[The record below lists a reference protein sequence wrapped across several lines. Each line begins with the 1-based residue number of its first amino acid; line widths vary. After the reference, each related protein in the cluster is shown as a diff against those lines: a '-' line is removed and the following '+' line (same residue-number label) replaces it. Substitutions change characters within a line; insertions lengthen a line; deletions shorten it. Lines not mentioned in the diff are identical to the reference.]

1 MAEKNR
7 WHLFLGTILK
17 ELLTPVGVTVLTE
30 VPVRSEPAKADILL
44 LRKDKPDWTL
54 EQKAVLPDGIRDC
67 RAEQVLI
74 EFKYTENFSEEA
86 LFQTIEYQRNYLEFN
101 QLKPTQL
108 QCFLVVAQHPLDKNL
123 QEFGYHIL
131 DKKGVYFSKTDRL
144 ARRIPL
150 ISLNK
155 LSHEPH
161 NAWIRCFASR
171 KKERD
176 QALIQARKLLNT
188 RGLRNWSQAL
198 YLAIGYLYV
207 KFFGRSFMDVSNAS
221 YTPEEM
227 QVMNEKWGPGYLQ
240 FFSLDELL
248 AKFDMEEVLEHLD
261 SEIVL
266 NHLDS
271 ETVLNHFDPEERLKG
286 LQPEERLK
294 GLQPEERLKGLQPEE
309 RLQGLTPEQIE
320 AYMKKIKR

>member
-1 MAEKNR
+1 VSDRIGKKGRKMAEKNR

-17 ELLTPVGVTVLTE
+17 ELLTPLGVTVLTE

-44 LRKDKPDWTL
+44 LRQNKGGWTA
-54 EQKAVLPDGIRDC
+54 EQKDRLPDGIRDC
-67 RAEQVLI
+67 HAEHILL

-101 QLKPTQL
+101 QLKPDQL

-123 QEFGYHIL
+123 QEFGYHII

-144 ARRIPL
+144 ARRVPL

-155 LSHEPH
+155 LSHGPH
-161 NAWIRCFASR
+161 NTWIRCFASR

-176 QALIQARKLLNT
+176 MALTLARKLLNQQQASQK
-188 RGLRNWSQAL
+188 WSQRL
-198 YLAIGYLYV
+198 YLAIGYLYI
-207 KFFGRSFMDVSNAS
+207 KFFGRSFVDVSNAS

-227 QVMNEKWGPGYLQ
+227 QVMNEKWGEGYLQ

-248 AKFDMEEVLEHLD
+248 AKFDTEEVLSHF
-261 SEIVL
+261 
-266 NHLDS
+266 DS
-271 ETVLNHFDPEERLKG
+271 ETILKH
-286 LQPEERLK
+286 
-294 GLQPEERLKGLQPEE
+294 
-309 RLQGLTPEQIE
+309 LTPEQIE
-320 AYMKKIKR
+320 AYLQKIKPTLH